1 MAVQPACKL
10 QHGREAEAVAA
21 LLSSQGFGNVRAKR
35 DLAGVERAIM
45 GQRVTV

>member
-1 MAVQPACKL
+1 MT
-10 QHGREAEAVAA
+10 R
-21 LLSSQGFGNVRAKR
+21 QGFENVRAKR